1 MNQGAI
7 EACQNAKKRVAQESC
22 RIEKIGHALVLSP
35 IQRILFPNNFV
46 INEILITCF
55 LNVFHCC
62 EHKNYFLVAINNSIA
77 TISFFANPPYK
88 IAINV
93 KFIVSQKSF
102 DLWMMLLHLTLLLI
116 QQTNNRLVTY
126 DYIVATKVVTFS
138 LPLSPIY
145 SKCHVCL
152 LLPQTELDF
161 HPTVHLL
168 EDKWRDLVPKWHLDV
183 AKAQRKEKI
192 CRDMHVFP
200 SFAF

>member
-1 MNQGAI
+1 MWGGTTSCMNQGAI

-88 IAINV
+88 
-93 KFIVSQKSF
+93 
-102 DLWMMLLHLTLLLI
+102 LLLMSS
-116 QQTNNRLVTY
+116 
-126 DYIVATKVVTFS
+126 S
-138 LPLSPIY
+138 LFLKNHLIY
-145 SKCHVCL
+145 GWCCCTSHYYWYSRPTTDLLPMTIL
-152 LLPQTELDF
+152 LLQ
-161 HPTVHLL
+161 
-168 EDKWRDLVPKWHLDV
+168 K
-183 AKAQRKEKI
+183 
-192 CRDMHVFP
+192 
-200 SFAF
+200 